1 MEPRDYALRAEDAR
15 IADDEPDEAFSGYG
29 LMGLPFAS
37 GHVLGLRR
45 FPASSIGPGY
55 FSVWHRDPGGSWD
68 FYSDVEAMLS
78 CNRFFGAEV
87 TEFKE
92 TEIVVRWPESHTL
105 VVEMPSEEFR
115 WEATVEATPATR
127 LMSAMGSVMPAPLWK
142 NGLVLDLM
150 GRVAGPLLGTGTLRL
165 VGTTPNRQRFKS
177 NPKRIWAVASS
188 TASLKGEDFGK
199 PGPLAKQ
206 AHMGD
211 FMIPQRGILAIGG
224 GFFEPLDEARHL
236 TAATKAG

>member
-55 FSVWHRDPGGSWD
+55 FSVWHRDPAGRWD
-68 FYSDVEAMLS
+68 FYSDVEPMMS
-78 CNRFFGAEV
+78 CNRFFGAAV
-87 TEFKE
+87 TGFKQ
-92 TEIVVRWPESHTL
+92 TEIVVRWPEPRTL
-105 VVEMPSEEFR
+105 VVEMPSEEFL
-115 WEATVEATPATR
+115 WETTVEATPATR
-127 LMSAMGSVMPAPLWK
+127 LMSAMGSVMPEPLWK
-142 NGLVLDLM
+142 SGLVLNLM
-150 GRVAGPLLGTGTLRL
+150 GRVAGPLLGAGKLRL
-165 VGTTPNRQRFKS
+165 SGAAPNRQWFKS

-188 TASLKGEDFGK
+188 RASLKGEDFGK
-199 PGPLAKQ
+199 PGPLAEQ

>member
-15 IADDEPDEAFSGYG
+15 VADDDGDEAFSGYG

-55 FSVWHRDPGGSWD
+55 FSVWHRDPAGSWD
-68 FYSDVEAMLS
+68 FYSDVEAMSS
-78 CNRFFGAEV
+78 CNRFFGAAV
-87 TEFKE
+87 TRFVQ
-92 TEIVVRWPESHTL
+92 TEIVVRWPESHGL
-105 VVEMPSEEFR
+105 VVEMPSEDFR

-127 LMSAMGSVMPAPLWK
+127 LMSAMGAVMPEPLWK
-142 NGLVLDLM
+142 NDLVLDLM
-150 GRVAGPLLGTGTLRL
+150 GRVAGPLLGAGTLRL
-165 VGTTPNRQRFKS
+165 TGTAPNRQWFKS

-199 PGPLAKQ
+199 PAPLSEQ
-206 AHMGD
+206 AQMGD
-211 FMIPQRGILAIGG
+211 FKIPQRGILAIGG
-224 GFFEPLDEARHL
+224 GFFEPLDETRHL
-236 TAATKAG
+236 TKATQAG

>member
-15 IADDEPDEAFSGYG
+15 VADDEREEAFSGYG
-29 LMGLPFAS
+29 VMGLPFAS
-37 GHVLGLRR
+37 GHVLGVRR

-55 FSVWHRDPGGSWD
+55 FSVWHRDPAGRWD
-68 FYSDVEAMLS
+68 FYADVEAMMS
-78 CNRFFGAEV
+78 CNRFFGAAV
-87 TEFKE
+87 TGFKQ

-115 WEATVEATPATR
+115 WEVTVKATPATR
-127 LMSAMGSVMPAPLWK
+127 LMSGMGAVMPEPLWK
-142 NGLVLDLM
+142 SRLVLGLM
-150 GRVAGPLLGTGTLRL
+150 GRVAGPLLGAGRIRL
-165 VGTTPNRQRFKS
+165 IGSAPNRQWFKS

-188 TASLKGEDFGK
+188 KASLAGEDFGE
-199 PGPLAKQ
+199 PGPLSEQ

-236 TAATKAG
+236 TVATKAG

>member
-15 IADDEPDEAFSGYG
+15 VANDEREEAFSGYG

-55 FSVWHRDPGGSWD
+55 FSIWHRDPTGRWD
-68 FYSDVEAMLS
+68 FYSDVEAMSS
-78 CNRFFGAEV
+78 CNRFFGAAV
-87 TEFKE
+87 TGFKR
-92 TEIVVRWPESHTL
+92 TEIVVRWPESRTL
-105 VVEMPSEEFR
+105 VVEMSSEEFR
-115 WEATVEATPATR
+115 WETTVEATPATR

-142 NGLVLDLM
+142 SGLVLDLM
-150 GRVAGPLLGTGTLRL
+150 GRVAGPLLGAGKLRL
-165 VGTTPNRQRFKS
+165 AGAAPNRQWFKS

-188 TASLKGEDFGK
+188 AASLKGEDFGK
-199 PGPLAKQ
+199 PGPLAEQ
-206 AHMGD
+206 ARLGD

-224 GFFEPLDEARHL
+224 AFFEPLDEGRHV
-236 TAATKAG
+236 TAATQAG